1 MVDPKTLQFA
11 IVAVDTVLFTFREG
25 RLQVLCIPVSI
36 PPHFVDCRGLPGG
49 LIAPDETAEDAVVR
63 HLSAKGGVKTVPY
76 SEQLHTFSSIGRDPR
91 GRVVAIAYMA
101 LIPETEADMVAPTAR
116 WFFVDALPKMAY
128 DHKDIIAYALE
139 RLKRKISYT
148 NIAYGLLPKEF
159 TLSELLSCYETI
171 LEKKLD
177 KRNFI
182 KKILQLKLVSDTGKR
197 REGQQHR
204 PPKLYKFTSR
214 SPEFLEIL

>member
-11 IVAVDTVLFTFREG
+11 IVAVDTVLFTFKEG
-25 RLQVLCIPVSI
+25 RLHVLCIPVNI
-36 PPHFVDCRGLPGG
+36 PPHFVDARGLPGG

-63 HLSAKGGVKTVPY
+63 HLSAKGGVTNVEY
-76 SEQLHTFSSIGRDPR
+76 SEQLHTFSTIDRDPR

-101 LIPETEADMVAPTAR
+101 LIPETDAHQVSANAL
-116 WFFVDALPKMAY
+116 WFPVDALPKMAY
-128 DHKDIIAYALE
+128 DHKDIVAYAVE
-139 RLKRKISYT
+139 RLKGKISYT

-171 LEKKLD
+171 LKKKLD

-204 PPKLYKFTSR
+204 PPKLYRFASR
-214 SPEFLEIL
+214 SPRFLEIL

>member
-1 MVDPKTLQFA
+1 MADPKTLQFA

-25 RLQVLCIPVSI
+25 RLHVLCIPVTI
-36 PPHFVDCRGLPGG
+36 PPHFLDCRGLPGG

-63 HLSAKGGVKTVPY
+63 HLSVKGGIKSVAY
-76 SEQLHTFSSIGRDPR
+76 SEQLHTFSAIDRDPR

-101 LIPETEADMVAPTAR
+101 LIPETEADRIAPTAK

-128 DHKDIIAYALE
+128 DHEKIIAYAVE
-139 RLKRKISYT
+139 RLKGKLSYT

-159 TLSELLSCYETI
+159 TLAELLTCYESV
-171 LEKKLD
+171 LDRKLD

-182 KKILQLKLVSDTGKR
+182 KKNTPAKTRHRYWQTKR
-197 REGQQHR
+197 G
-204 PPKLYKFTSR
+204 
-214 SPEFLEIL
+214 